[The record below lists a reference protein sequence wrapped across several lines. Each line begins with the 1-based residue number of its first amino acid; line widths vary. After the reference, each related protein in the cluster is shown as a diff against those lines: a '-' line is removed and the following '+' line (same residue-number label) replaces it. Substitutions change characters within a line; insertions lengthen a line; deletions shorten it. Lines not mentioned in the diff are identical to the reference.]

1 MTLSNF
7 CENIKFVGLFLKL
20 FSGWQGTFHI
30 ISNKNPETINSFI
43 AVLYEINQE
52 LWHDDKLKKNLEA
65 WQYLQHFWSDKY
77 VKGTVVNKTWSFL
90 HGESHEI
97 TLTVPLSFSRVL
109 KEVYHFS
116 GLGGWKTFL
125 SKLCFFFSFRKREND
140 IVFFILFWFLKFF
153 ISYFVYF

>member
-90 HGESHEI
+90 HGGSHEI
-97 TLTVPLSFSRVL
+97 TLTVRVKGLFIVVLGEPLIISTISLDSIIYLFHHL
-109 KEVYHFS
+109 HY
-116 GLGGWKTFL
+116 
-125 SKLCFFFSFRKREND
+125 KLH
-140 IVFFILFWFLKFF
+140 
-153 ISYFVYF
+153 